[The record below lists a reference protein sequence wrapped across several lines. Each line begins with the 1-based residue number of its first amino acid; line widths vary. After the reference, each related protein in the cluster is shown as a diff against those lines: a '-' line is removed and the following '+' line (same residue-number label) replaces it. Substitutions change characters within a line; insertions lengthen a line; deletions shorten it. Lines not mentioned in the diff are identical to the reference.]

1 MESATEDITG
11 DVEQEADD
19 TYKQVLDEVG
29 LELVGEQAVP
39 TTKLKGKEAAPAA
52 ATDISDLE
60 KKLQDLKG

>member
-29 LELVGEQAVP
+29 LELVGGQAVP
-39 TTKLKGKEAAPAA
+39 ASKLKGKEEKA
-52 ATDISDLE
+52 DISDLE